1 MHIHIHIHIQVTH
14 LPERGRYSKQR
25 LSKELLG
32 VMEDWYGDK
41 LELTSIYGV
50 RKYTNE
56 SVLRMHVDT
65 ANTHVVS
72 AIINVDQEVNT
83 PTTREENRKEGDGD
97 DDGGGDDK
105 DWPLVILDHNGVEH
119 SLIMRPGDLL
129 LYESAKLLHGRPTP
143 LRATSYSNIFI
154 HYMPH
159 DWVVPAGL

>member
-1 MHIHIHIHIQVTH
+1 M
-14 LPERGRYSKQR
+14 YSKQR
-25 LSKELLG
+25 LSEELLE
-32 VMEDWYGDK
+32 VMEGWYGDK
-41 LELTSIYGV
+41 LTLTSIYGV

-83 PTTREENRKEGDGD
+83 PAKQEGGLGGDGD
-97 DDGGGDDK
+97 DE
-105 DWPLVILDHNGVEH
+105 DWPLVILDHDGVEH
-119 SLIMRPGDLL
+119 RLVMRPGDLL

-159 DWVVPAGL
+159 DWDIRGL